1 MYDLN
6 NLVLQGRIVRN
17 AEFTTTDTGL
27 PVARFSIASNRYR
40 KVGEE
45 YVEVASYFPIVLF
58 GKPAVALRDR
68 LVRGQQMTVEGFLK
82 QDKWEKDG
90 VKHSEIKIG
99 IIRVYL
105 TGYPPAQTQEG
116 ISSNPVP
123 AQGNVA
129 VSAAELSTEICPPE
143 GLGFEEAVPF

>member
-40 KVGEE
+40 KVGDAYE
-45 YVEVASYFPIVLF
+45 EVASFFPIVLF
-58 GKPAVALRDR
+58 GKPAVALKDR

-90 VKHSEIKIG
+90 VKHSEIRIG
-99 IIRVYL
+99 VIRVYL
-105 TGYPPAQTQEG
+105 TGNPPAQNPEGLSQEVYP
-116 ISSNPVP
+116 S
-123 AQGNVA
+123 QGHVA
-129 VSAAELSTEICPPE
+129 VSAADVNTEICPTD
-143 GLGFEEAVPF
+143 GLGFEEDVPF

>member
-27 PVARFSIASNRYR
+27 P
-40 KVGEE
+40 
-45 YVEVASYFPIVLF
+45 
-58 GKPAVALRDR
+58 
-68 LVRGQQMTVEGFLK
+68 VRGQQMTVEGFLK

-99 IIRVYL
+99 VIRIYL

-116 ISSNPVP
+116 MSSNPVP
-123 AQGNVA
+123 VQGNVA
-129 VSAAELSTEICPPE
+129 VSAAELSTEICPPD